1 MYGIGQ
7 VAVKHF
13 KILENIS
20 FHQSQALYQ
29 LQNINRYILEQIDDG
44 YLVLDENYHVVLSN
58 PAACTLLGIPP
69 LFAHEQLPLIK
80 PSPIYLSF

>member
-20 FHQSQALYQ
+20 FHQSQAL
-29 LQNINRYILEQIDDG
+29 INFKILI
-44 YLVLDENYHVVLSN
+44 
-58 PAACTLLGIPP
+58 AI
-69 LFAHEQLPLIK
+69 F
-80 PSPIYLSF
+80 